1 MLSGVFILEATFRL
15 LFFTRSA
22 ISSNPSV
29 PSISALSDK
38 VVVVATDC
46 KSSSLPF
53 LLFRGDDDG
62 EGEDVSIADFR
73 PFTGDGDGDG
83 VGNPY
88 DENDFKSAVNKT

>member
-29 PSISALSDK
+29 SSISALSDK

-53 LLFRGDDDG
+53 RLFRGEDDG
-62 EGEDVSIADFR
+62 EGEDVPIADLR

-88 DENDFKSAVNKT
+88 DENDFRSAVNKT

>member
-1 MLSGVFILEATFRL
+1 MLSGVFILEAAFRL

-29 PSISALSDK
+29 PSISVLSDK
-38 VVVVATDC
+38 VDVVATDC

-53 LLFRGDDDG
+53 RLFRGDDDG
-62 EGEDVSIADFR
+62 EGADIPIADLR

-88 DENDFKSAVNKT
+88 DENDFRSAVNKT